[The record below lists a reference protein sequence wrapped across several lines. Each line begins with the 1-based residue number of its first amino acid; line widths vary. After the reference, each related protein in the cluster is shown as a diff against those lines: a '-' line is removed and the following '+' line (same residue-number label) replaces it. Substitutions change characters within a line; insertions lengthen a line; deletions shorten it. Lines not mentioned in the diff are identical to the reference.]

1 MKSSEDWNIKENN
14 QIIYFLEDSH
24 KKYNKKTN
32 LKNQTRNEILKKS
45 INSDLHLYSSMV
57 TFDSELTWPHAL
69 KYQQK
74 KMYDPKNPDNY
85 FKVFHALQETSLHIH
100 KTLLGD
106 DENSDVDRFFDE
118 VQNKQNDLISLQK
131 ELQKD
136 VDDIEN
142 ELSKFKSSSQS
153 DSQYHS
159 AISFFQDKEV
169 KLQNMAN
176 RMENLASKAS
186 DEKESNASKLAD

>member
-1 MKSSEDWNIKENN
+1 
-14 QIIYFLEDSH
+14 
-24 KKYNKKTN
+24 
-32 LKNQTRNEILKKS
+32 
-45 INSDLHLYSSMV
+45 
-57 TFDSELTWPHAL
+57 
-69 KYQQK
+69 
-74 KMYDPKNPDNY
+74 MYDPKNPDNY